1 MNTELLLIG
10 EVARQCGI
18 SDDTIRHYEKKGL
31 VAPAER
37 TPTGYR
43 RYAAEVIP
51 RIRMIRRA
59 IRLGFSIDELSRIFR
74 QRAAGKPPCR
84 DVRDLAETKLQ
95 QLDEQIAELTALR
108 SSLAATL
115 ERWEDRLD
123 AAAEGQPAH
132 LLESLNELEG

>member
-1 MNTELLLIG
+1 MTSELLLIG

-18 SDDTIRHYEKKGL
+18 SDDTVRHYEKKGL
-31 VAPAER
+31 VTPAER
-37 TPTGYR
+37 TPAGYR
-43 RYAAEVIP
+43 RYSAEVIT

-59 IRLGFSIDELSRIFR
+59 LRLGFSIDELSRIFR

-84 DVRDLAETKLQ
+84 EVRDLAQTKLQ

-108 SSLAATL
+108 RSLAATL

-123 AAAEGQPAH
+123 VTAEGQPAH